1 MTSSVIADAKY
12 QELNM
17 SFDCEVQEDKLIIR
31 ANVEN
36 VTYQTEKAI
45 DPDLDFEDL
54 KDLLNNKQFKIVT
67 KTAEILK
74 LKIGGVL
81 SLEFKNYE
89 K

>member
-17 SFDCEVQEDKLIIR
+17 SFDFEVQEDKMIIR
-31 ANVEN
+31 AKLEN
-36 VTYQTEKAI
+36 ATYQTEKEI

-54 KDLLNNKQFKIVT
+54 KDLLSNKQFKIVT

-74 LKIGGVL
+74 LKVGVL